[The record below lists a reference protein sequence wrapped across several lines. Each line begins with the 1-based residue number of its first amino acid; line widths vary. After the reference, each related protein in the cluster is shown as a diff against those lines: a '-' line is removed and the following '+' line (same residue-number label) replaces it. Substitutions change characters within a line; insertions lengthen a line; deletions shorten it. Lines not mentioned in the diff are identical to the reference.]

1 MRRADTKRGSLR
13 VALFGWVLL
22 AQALFVVNYRAAEWP
37 AFRGRDGDGRSPET
51 GVFPSAGPVD
61 LKVPWRRALGS
72 GYSGI
77 AVAGGRLFTL
87 FSDGDDDQ
95 LIALDTESGATLWQ
109 LPLGPTY
116 LGHDG
121 SHSGPLATPAVGPEL
136 VFAFGPRGDLVA
148 ARVESGAVLWRID
161 LPQAHQARKPHY
173 GFSASP
179 RLLGEILVLPLGGGG
194 RAVAG
199 FDARTGALEW
209 SAGTDAVAY
218 QSPIIWPPG
227 DHERV
232 VFAGNTYLFA
242 IDARRGSV
250 LWQFPHEGFGTRG
263 ADSLSPVAA
272 GPDRL
277 LLTHRDDASSLIEIG
292 RVAIDRV
299 AIDRVAID
307 RVAIDRVAGSVPQ
320 TTAGSATKIWESR
333 SIRNSYAL
341 PVFHA
346 GNVYAYSSR
355 FLTCVDA
362 ETGESRWRS
371 RDPGD
376 GFPILVDGHLVIQT
390 KQGGLHLVR
399 ATAEGYEERAALA
412 LFSAHSWTSPSF
424 AEGAIY
430 SRSLSEIARVD
441 PVGKASELQTADSQ
455 IASNEIPG
463 HQASDRQT
471 GPQALTSR
479 LLRNLQNQL
488 REAADPKVVLD
499 AALLRWRAL
508 GAGRAPFPLIEG
520 DMAHF
525 IYRGEARDVALA
537 GDLPGARREWPMTRM
552 AETDLFFRSV
562 RLEPDAAISY
572 LFLVDFE
579 PTLDPLNPRQVR
591 SSVYGPDFEPIYG
604 GDLAMSWLAMPGWQE
619 PDWQAPDELQ
629 QPPRPRGTLEQTA
642 LPSSILEREVRL
654 AVYRPP
660 GYTEARRYPVVYL
673 FGGRGALDLGGFPEA
688 LDHLIGEAVQPLVAV
703 FILQDGF
710 GSLSVFADMFAH
722 ELVPFIDSTYS
733 THAVPESRI
742 SVGMGWEALTAAY
755 CTLRRPGTVGKM
767 ALQSIYAL
775 TAPEGG
781 PADWLRPAHEQ
792 RLEVYL
798 DWGKYDLRNSH
809 EAWSMAEDSRRFFE
823 RLQDLG
829 YGPAGGEV
837 HAGAGWASWRN
848 RTHSWLTTLLPLQQ
862 GRQEP

>member
-1 MRRADTKRGSLR
+1 MRRANTKRGLQR
-13 VALFGWVLL
+13 VALVGWMLL
-22 AQALFVVNYRAAEWP
+22 AQALWVVNHRAAEWP
-37 AFRGRDGDGRSPET
+37 AFRGQDGDGRSPET

-61 LKVPWRRALGS
+61 LEVSWRRALGS

-87 FSDGDDDQ
+87 FSDGDDDR
-95 LIALDTESGATLWQ
+95 LIALDTASGATLWQ

-121 SHSGPLATPAVGPEL
+121 SHTGPLATPAVGSEL
-136 VFAFGPRGDLVA
+136 VFALGPRGDLVA
-148 ARVESGAVLWRID
+148 ARVESGEVLWRIH

-179 RLLGEILVLPLGGGG
+179 RLLGEILVLPVGGGG
-194 RAVAG
+194 RAIGG
-199 FDARTGALEW
+199 FNARTGALEW
-209 SAGTDAVAY
+209 SAGTDAFAY

-232 VFAGNTYLFA
+232 VFAGNTRLFVL
-242 IDARRGSV
+242 DARRGSV

-263 ADSLSPVAA
+263 ADSLSPVAV

-277 LLTHRDDASSLIEIG
+277 LLTHRDDASSLIEI
-292 RVAIDRV
+292 DRV
-299 AIDRVAID
+299 AIDRA
-307 RVAIDRVAGSVPQ
+307 AIDRVAGSGPQ
-320 TTAGSATKIWESR
+320 TTLGSATRIWESR

-341 PVFHA
+341 PVVYA

-399 ATAEGYEERAALA
+399 ATAEGYQERAARA

-424 AEGAIY
+424 AQGAIY

-441 PVGKASELQTADSQ
+441 PVGKATELQTADSQ
-455 IASNEIPG
+455 ISRNKSPG
-463 HQASDRQT
+463 HPASDGQD
-471 GPQALTSR
+471 GPEAPTNH

-488 REAADPKVVLD
+488 REAADPKLVLD
-499 AALLRWRAL
+499 AALLRWRNL

-520 DMAHF
+520 DTAHF

-552 AETDLFFRSV
+552 AETDLFFHSV

-604 GDLAMSWLAMPGWQE
+604 GDLAMSWLVMPGWQE
-619 PDWQAPDELQ
+619 PGWQAPDELQ
-629 QPPRPRGTLEQTA
+629 PPDETRQPPRPRGTLEQTA
-642 LPSSILEREVRL
+642 LPSSILGREVPL
-654 AVYRPP
+654 TVYRPP
-660 GYTEARRYPVVYL
+660 GYTAARRYPVVYL
-673 FGGRGALDLGGFPEA
+673 FGGRGALDRGGFPQA
-688 LDHLIGEAVQPLVAV
+688 LDHLIGDAVQPLVAV

-710 GSLSVFADMFAH
+710 GSLSVFADMFAN

-733 THAVPESRI
+733 TLAVAESRI

-755 CTLRRPGTVGKM
+755 STLRRPGTVGKM

-781 PADWLRPAHEQ
+781 PANWLRPSHEQ

-809 EAWSMAEDSRRFFE
+809 EAWSMADDSRRFFE
-823 RLQDLG
+823 RLQALG
-829 YGPAGGEV
+829 YDPVG
-837 HAGAGWASWRN
+837 
-848 RTHSWLTTLLPLQQ
+848 
-862 GRQEP
+862 